1 MLLRRMRAV
10 PQAPAPDA
18 AAEAAEDAA
27 LVAALKDGAL
37 DAVVRAYDRWHQRV
51 RVLARRLLWDD
62 AAAEDVVQEVFST
75 LPQAVRRFRG
85 DSRLEAF
92 LLAIA
97 VNRARHHQRA
107 AARRRRAMDRLSDEE
122 PVDTRPART
131 PEQDAYRRELA
142 QRLTRAL
149 DRLSH
154 AHRVTFV
161 LCEVEGMTAGEAA
174 QVAGV
179 PEPTVRTR
187 LFHARRQ
194 LRELLAEEH
203 AE

>member
-1 MLLRRMRAV
+1 
-10 PQAPAPDA
+10 
-18 AAEAAEDAA
+18 
-27 LVAALKDGAL
+27 
-37 DAVVRAYDRWHQRV
+37 
-51 RVLARRLLWDD
+51 VLARRLLWDD
-62 AAAEDVVQEVFST
+62 AAAEDVVQEVFAA
-75 LPQAVRRFRG
+75 LPQSVGRFRG
-85 DSRLEAF
+85 DAPFEPF

-107 AARRRRAMDRLSDEE
+107 ASRRRRAMDRLAIEE
-122 PVDTRPART
+122 PRAART
-131 PEQDAYRRELA
+131 PEQDAYRRELGE
-142 QRLTRAL
+142 RLARAL

-174 QVAGV
+174 QVVGA
-179 PEPTVRTR
+179 PEATMRTR